1 MLRSR
6 RSTITTI
13 GGGAASEDYRHDEQP
28 SKKMNQ
34 PVVVA
39 WRKIRRMATKRRLR
53 LAAVGYIVC
62 SMMRFY
68 LLMSKNMQPPP
79 FPSIRNNITAAAN
92 LRGGGTAIILQS
104 DDTCPALPE
113 RLQHGGHLP
122 PLAPLTKRLVEKQ
135 LKFIKETTPGT
146 TGNRILTCP
155 PLHKHCRGVTKVY
168 RSKAV
173 YHHVKRCL
181 TLLQDAGIGARIL
194 YADDETATMVEE
206 DMGRVTMLNSEI
218 PDDFDVQLWRIR
230 CLLRH
235 HQILHRDLTWQNII
249 VNQFTGKLYVI
260 DFGDAFVWQ
269 GFSWQERL
277 WRHWE
282 NYSRRNVENLFNIW
296 WKHYDEDGQL
306 ERLISETR
314 PEVKGDRLWKPPST
328 TYQRSSI
335 AQHRAEAAMLFNQ
348 VLWNGGG
355 GGK

>member
-1 MLRSR
+1 
-6 RSTITTI
+6 
-13 GGGAASEDYRHDEQP
+13 
-28 SKKMNQ
+28 
-34 PVVVA
+34 
-39 WRKIRRMATKRRLR
+39 
-53 LAAVGYIVC
+53 
-62 SMMRFY
+62 
-68 LLMSKNMQPPP
+68 MSKNMQPPVP
-79 FPSIRNNITAAAN
+79 FRNNIPFSN
-92 LRGGGTAIILQS
+92 LRGGTAILES

-113 RLQHGGHLP
+113 RLQHWGRLP
-122 PLAPLTKRLVEKQ
+122 PLAPLTKRLVEQQ
-135 LKFIKETTPGT
+135 LKVMKEITPGT

-155 PLHKHCRGVTKVY
+155 GLHKHCRGVAKVY

-181 TLLQDAGIGARIL
+181 TLLKDAGIGARIL
-194 YADDETATMVEE
+194 YANDETATMVEE

-249 VNQFTGKLYVI
+249 VNKYTGKLTVI

-269 GFSWQERL
+269 GYSWQERM

-306 ERLISETR
+306 ERLISATR
-314 PEVKGDRLWKPPST
+314 PQVKGDRLWKPPNST
-328 TYQRSSI
+328 KDRFSSI
-335 AQHRAEAAMLFNQ
+335 AQNRAGAALLPNQ
-348 VLWNGGG
+348 VLSLGG
-355 GGK
+355 GGKLKMVPTN